1 MSICVPVGTTPIY
14 VPVGFTLFGRI
25 QTGPNLGVL
34 GRAAL
39 ALLLVA
45 PSTGP
50 RASSLTVLR
59 TATFSCRILGHVLM
73 PHPRPRSHAT
83 TANAR
88 ASRVQVTVWV
98 SSLIEP

>member
-25 QTGPNLGVL
+25 QTGPNRGVL
-34 GRAAL
+34 GRAAFVL
-39 ALLLVA
+39 PLVA
-45 PSTGP
+45 PSTVH

-73 PHPRPRSHAT
+73 PRLHAT